1 MTDRTPSRGKVIFV
15 GAGPGAPDLITVRG
29 QRIIA
34 QADLIVYA
42 GSLVPR
48 AVLEG
53 ARPEARLVD
62 SAPLTLKETHR
73 IMAEAAHAGLMVA
86 RVHTGDPSLYGTVP
100 EQARLLDAEGI
111 PWEVVPGVS
120 AAFAAAAAAKVSFT
134 LPEGPQSLILTR
146 LPGRTPVPAEEDL
159 TLLARSRAAMAVYLS
174 APKAEKLAQ
183 KLSRAGLPPETPV
196 VVAARVGHPEEEIRH
211 TTLHD
216 LAADA
221 RGLTRQAVFLVL
233 PGHEV
238 PHPASRLYDPTF
250 AHGFRRGAA
259 GKPPSPVAIYTFCPQ
274 GMQIAQRLSAAL
286 PATIF
291 APSRLAGHGMQHITR
306 LAETMAHTWNA
317 FAGHVFVGAAG
328 IAVRAVAPH
337 LRGKTQDPA
346 VVVCDVSGRFVVS
359 LVSGHLG
366 GANALASVAA
376 RILGAT
382 EVITT
387 ASETTGTPALDL
399 LARASGLAIGNPE
412 ALARL
417 QGAWLEGER
426 LALWDPAGWL
436 RLPENARSLVI
447 PADAPEAAAIW
458 VGPETTAAS
467 ALRLHPPCLAIGV
480 GCRRGVPGS
489 HILTAI
495 NATLDA
501 HGLSPKAAALV
512 CSIDAKAQEP
522 GLHEAARSLGVP
534 FRCFPP
540 DVLSAQP
547 APHPSA
553 RVYQHMGVSS
563 VCEAAA
569 LASHPQAE
577 LRIPKTIHGPVTVAV
592 AQLPCGW
599 WDSDLETQAF
609 CPPSPETP

>member
-1 MTDRTPSRGKVIFV
+1 MTDRTPCRGKVIFV

-29 QRIIA
+29 QRVIA

-53 ARPEARLVD
+53 AKPEARLVD
-62 SAPLTLKETHR
+62 SAPLTLEETHR

-120 AAFAAAAAAKVSFT
+120 AAFAAAAAAKVAFT
-134 LPEGPQSLILTR
+134 LPEGPQTLILTR
-146 LPGRTPVPAEEDL
+146 LPGRTPVPAAEDL

-174 APKAEKLAQ
+174 APKAEELAQ
-183 KLSRAGLPPETPV
+183 QLSRAGLPPQTPV
-196 VVAARVGHPEEEIRH
+196 VVAARVGHPEEEIRK
-211 TTLHD
+211 TTLQD
-216 LAADA
+216 LPIDA
-221 RGLTRQAVFLVL
+221 RGLTRQTVFLVL
-233 PGHEV
+233 PGHET
-238 PHPASRLYDPTF
+238 PHPASRLYDPGF
-250 AHGFRRGAA
+250 AHGFRKSTTR
-259 GKPPSPVAIYTFCPQ
+259 KPPEPVAIYSFCSQ
-274 GMQIAQRLSAAL
+274 GIAIAQRLGAQLAATL
-286 PATIF
+286 F
-291 APSRLAGHGMQHITR
+291 APTRLAGPGMEKMTR
-306 LAETMAHTWNA
+306 LAETMAQSWRA
-317 FAGHVFVGAAG
+317 FAGHIFVGATG
-328 IAVRAVAPH
+328 IAVRAIAPH
-337 LRGKTQDPA
+337 LRTKTQDPA
-346 VVVCDVSGRFVVS
+346 VVVCDPSGRFVIS

-366 GANALASVAA
+366 GANALASAAA

-387 ASETTGTPALDL
+387 ASETTGTPAVDL
-399 LARASGLAIGNPE
+399 LARESGLAIGNPE
-412 ALARL
+412 ALART
-417 QGAWLEGER
+417 QGAWLEGQR
-426 LALWDPAGWL
+426 LALWDPEGWL
-436 RLPENARSLVI
+436 RLPENARSLLT
-447 PADAPEAAAIW
+447 PTDAPEAAAIW

-480 GCRRGVPGS
+480 GCRRGVPAS
-489 HILTAI
+489 PILKAI
-495 NATLDA
+495 TATLGA
-501 HGLSPKAAALV
+501 HGLSPKAVALV

-569 LASHPQAE
+569 LASHPQAR
-577 LRIPKTIHGPVTVAV
+577 LRIPKTIHGPVTVAA

-609 CPPSPETP
+609 CPPLPETP